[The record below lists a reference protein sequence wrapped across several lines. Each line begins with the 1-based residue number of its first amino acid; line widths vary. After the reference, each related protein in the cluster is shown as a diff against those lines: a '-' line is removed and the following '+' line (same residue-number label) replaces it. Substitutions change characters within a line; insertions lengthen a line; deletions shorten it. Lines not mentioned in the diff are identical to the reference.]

1 MPRKMFWEMCNDLKI
16 IVGKLDLILW
26 LESLSL
32 KNKKR
37 PMPTTIDFVVHIF
50 RQRLINF
57 KIYKEGIR

>member
-1 MPRKMFWEMCNDLKI
+1 MCNDLKI